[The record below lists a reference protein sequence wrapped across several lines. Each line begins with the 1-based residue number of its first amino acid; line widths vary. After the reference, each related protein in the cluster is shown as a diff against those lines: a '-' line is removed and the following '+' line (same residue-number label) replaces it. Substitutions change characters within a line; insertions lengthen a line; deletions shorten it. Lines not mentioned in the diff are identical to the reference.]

1 MQICLLPQL
10 RGGDEGGAGM
20 TVYELIQELAYFKA
34 DTPVFVKIRNTS
46 TEFEVDSVDYEFHVV
61 NAMVNGVTNRV
72 KITIDG

>member
-1 MQICLLPQL
+1 
-10 RGGDEGGAGM
+10 M

-46 TEFEVDSVDYEFHVV
+46 TEFEVDSVDFEFHGGYTVD
-61 NAMVNGVTNRV
+61 GVTNRV

>member
-1 MQICLLPQL
+1 
-10 RGGDEGGAGM
+10 M

-46 TEFEVDSVDYEFHVV
+46 TDFEVDSVDFEFREGAVV
-61 NAMVNGVTNRV
+61 RGVTNRV

>member
-1 MQICLLPQL
+1 
-10 RGGDEGGAGM
+10 M

-46 TEFEVDSVDYEFHVV
+46 TEFEVDSVYFEFREGAVV
-61 NAMVNGVTNRV
+61 RGVTNRV

>member
-1 MQICLLPQL
+1 
-10 RGGDEGGAGM
+10 M

-46 TEFEVDSVDYEFHVV
+46 TDFEIDSVDFEFREWAVV
-61 NAMVNGVTNRV
+61 RGVTNRV